1 MEYKIL
7 EAIGV
12 ENENVD
18 GAALNNLSS
27 RGESGVIPGVLN
39 SCNVY
44 VSGSSSVVVD
54 TGELLINGFRVK
66 ILSPYS
72 VQRTASSSDISHHIV
87 AKIVLYHDKSVQF
100 SMECRVASALTQDP
114 IFVLERG
121 GYEIEVARFM
131 TGPNGI
137 HSLKRTLR
145 EVGSEGYILTD
156 EDMQEIADLVFNRL
170 PVYGGEVTEV

>member
-18 GAALNNLSS
+18 GAAMNNLSS

-44 VSGSSSVVVD
+44 VSGSSEIVVD
-54 TGELLINGFRVK
+54 TGELIINGFRVK

-72 VQRTASSSDISHHIV
+72 VHRTASSSNISHHIV
-87 AKIVLYHDKSVQF
+87 AKISLFPDRSVQF
-100 SMECRVASALTQDP
+100 SMECRPYSNLVQEALFSSEQG
-114 IFVLERG
+114 V
-121 GYEIEVARFM
+121 YEVEVARFS
-131 TGPNGI
+131 TTPEGI
-137 HSLKRTLR
+137 QNLKKTVRM
-145 EVGSEGYILTD
+145 VGSEGYILTE
-156 EDMQEIADLVFNRL
+156 EDIQEIADLVFNRL

>member
-1 MEYKIL
+1 MDYKVL
-7 EAIGV
+7 EANGV

-18 GAALNNLSS
+18 GAAMNNLSS

-39 SCNVY
+39 GCSVY
-44 VSGSSSVVVD
+44 ASGSSEIVVD
-54 TGELLINGFRVK
+54 TGELIINGFRVK
-66 ILSPYS
+66 ITSPYS
-72 VQRTASSSDISHHIV
+72 VRRTASFSDIPHHIV
-87 AKIVLYHDKSVQF
+87 ARIILYHDKSVQF
-100 SMECRVASALTQDP
+100 AMECRPISALMQDP
-114 IFVLERG
+114 IFTLERG

-145 EVGSEGYILTD
+145 EIGSEGYILTD
-156 EDMQEIADLVFNRL
+156 EDMQEIADLVLNRL